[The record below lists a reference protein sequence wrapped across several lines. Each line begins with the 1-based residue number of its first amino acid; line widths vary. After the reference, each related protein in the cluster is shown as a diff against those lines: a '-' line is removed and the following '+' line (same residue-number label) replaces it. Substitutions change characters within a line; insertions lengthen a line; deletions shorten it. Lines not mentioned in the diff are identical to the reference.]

1 MLSKFLELSE
11 GFQERM
17 CTAPQA
23 VFSTLNPDDETTEQ
37 VIDRQDRFIKL
48 PENIKDKLV
57 SHETA
62 DKIKAIGAHY
72 KLELLQMAPI
82 ARVIRS
88 YYFGEVKLD
97 DFASIIEKESKIS
110 KEDAENIARYVK
122 DRI

>member
-1 MLSKFLELSE
+1 MERFPFLKLNKDI
-11 GFQERM
+11 QEKI
-17 CTAPQA
+17 CFSPQA
-23 VFSTLNPDDETTEQ
+23 VFVTLNPDDETTEQ

-72 KLELLQMAPI
+72 NLELLQMAPI

-110 KEDAENIARYVK
+110 KEDAENIAR
-122 DRI
+122 

>member
-1 MLSKFLELSE
+1 MKNKFLDLNENI
-11 GFQERM
+11 QKKV
-17 CTAPQA
+17 CTLPQA

-37 VIDRQDRFIKL
+37 VIERQEKFIGL
-48 PENIKDKLV
+48 PEDVKDKLI
-57 SHETA
+57 SYETA

-72 KLELLQMAPI
+72 NLELLQMAPI